1 MAIIYSYPTVLPT
14 SDDLVLGT
22 DVNKSGNPTKN
33 FTIGSIIDLV
43 TAGAAGL
50 GATIKLTT
58 PPGDASDP
66 ITPFANQ
73 PIINLSNLSGTGN
86 VSGFASFSTAG
97 GVDITGTI
105 GSGFTAFT
113 STIIT
118 GTLQTAAQPNITSVG
133 TLSAATVSGQL

>member
-86 VSGFASFSTAG
+86 VSGFR
-97 GVDITGTI
+97 
-105 GSGFTAFT
+105 
-113 STIIT
+113 
-118 GTLQTAAQPNITSVG
+118 
-133 TLSAATVSGQL
+133 